1 MFSGTARLARSL
13 RAPRDRR
20 KPDRRAQIRDTS
32 EMTLIADLLWSL
44 YFFLSGALDALLGR
58 HRKRYVTSVEIKA
71 PRDIVWEV
79 SSAHSIVFEG
89 PPRLEIETALRPG
102 TTDVY
107 EGTVRVGDKIVPMVY
122 REVETRPREA
132 LLIEVMKE
140 GSGPAVAPGHDY
152 FVACKFDDR
161 PQSTLLTM
169 VHELTHDTFL
179 SRILVP
185 LGARLNARRLRKHCE
200 SLVGTAS
207 DTSGDKLG
215 SALLTGL
222 LTYASFI
229 YLFDWHFAAV
239 LLALLV
245 VHEAGHAI
253 AMRWVGLPVQGIYFI
268 PFFGGVAVSA
278 APHRS
283 EAERGFVALMGPG
296 FSLLTTGAFLIGS
309 HLTGDELFMQLAFVS
324 AILNGLNLAPVLPLD
339 GGHVLD
345 AAMSSSDP
353 DIKAAVNMLALIAGI
368 GVSVYFETYVLTA
381 LLVLTAPMLLR
392 SRTATRHAT
401 PITPASCG
409 WLVAGYLAT
418 VAFYVAVIAHYV
430 A

>member
-1 MFSGTARLARSL
+1 
-13 RAPRDRR
+13 
-20 KPDRRAQIRDTS
+20 
-32 EMTLIADLLWSL
+32 MTLIADLLWSL
-44 YFFLSGALDALLGR
+44 YFLLSAALDALLGR
-58 HRKRYVTSVEIKA
+58 NRRRYVTSVEIKA
-71 PRDIVWEV
+71 PRDVVWEV

-89 PPRLEIETALRPG
+89 PPRLEIDTALRPG

-107 EGTVRVGDKIVPMVY
+107 EGTVRVGDNVVPMVY
-122 REVETRPREA
+122 REVESRPREA

-140 GSGPAVAPGHDY
+140 GSAPTIAPGHDY

-179 SRILVP
+179 SRVLVP

-200 SLVGTAS
+200 NLVGTAS
-207 DTSGDKLG
+207 DTSGGKLG
-215 SALLTGL
+215 SALITGL

-245 VHEAGHAI
+245 VHEAGHAL

-296 FSLLTTGAFLIGS
+296 FSLLTTGAFLIGAR
-309 HLTGDELFMQLAFVS
+309 LTGEELFMHLALVS
-324 AILNGLNLAPVLPLD
+324 AILNGINLAPVLPLD
-339 GGHVLD
+339 GGHVID
-345 AAMSSSDP
+345 SAMSGSDP
-353 DIKAAVNMLALIAGI
+353 DIKAAVNMLALIAGV
-368 GVSVYFETYVLTA
+368 GVSVYFQSYVLTA

-392 SRTATRHAT
+392 SGKGLRRAA
-401 PITPASCG
+401 PITPAGRS
-409 WLVAGYLAT
+409 WLIAGYLAT
-418 VAFYVAVIAHYV
+418 VAFYVAVIAHYL